1 MCMMCCM
8 LKLISGCVL
17 SAPRKDTYGV
27 FAEPVDA
34 AQVPDYYDFIKDPM
48 DFGTMR
54 KKINKNAYSTMESF
68 EVGPRGS

>member
-1 MCMMCCM
+1 MMCCM
-8 LKLISGCVL
+8 LMLISGCVL
-17 SAPRKDTYGV
+17 SAPPRKDTYGV

-34 AQVPDYYDFIKDPM
+34 AQVPDYYDVIKDPM